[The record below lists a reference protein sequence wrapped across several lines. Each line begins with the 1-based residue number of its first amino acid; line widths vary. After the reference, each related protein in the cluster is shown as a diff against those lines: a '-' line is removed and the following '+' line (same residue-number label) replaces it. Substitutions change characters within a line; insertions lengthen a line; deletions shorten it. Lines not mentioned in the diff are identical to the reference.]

1 MKPFTD
7 PFPFRVPE
15 TRSSIGEVIAEIT
28 KAELKAA
35 EAQDLKELPGAAGE
49 AAHKRL
55 HKTIGKF
62 LKAKPVSEAYRMTPA
77 RAEILK
83 REKKKAQKTI
93 DDGMEKEYESGM
105 TDSEHGAAGK
115 AFNRKHRIDL
125 IKMKTKP
132 VTEGKRGVGSY
143 TVIKKRKTVQKGSA
157 ADSTP
162 DTTTTEY
169 DVTKRGVK
177 VGSAQRDNYFGQTSG
192 TVHGKSF
199 SGTGSAQTDLH
210 RFLKS
215 KRGATV
221 REEVVQE
228 SHTRAQLEKMT
239 TTALRALLKKYTA
252 LVAGGSMTAAAEL
265 ANIRGLLRAKGAG
278 VVLDEAA
285 TEVVK
290 ARLAAR
296 EEKRGGGRAQDKAAD
311 AVAVRLGGKTKP

>member
-7 PFPFRVPE
+7 PFPFRNPE
-15 TRSSIGEVIAEIT
+15 TRSSIGEVIAKIT
-28 KAELKAA
+28 NTEVV
-35 EAQDLKELPGAAGE
+35 E
-49 AAHKRL
+49 
-55 HKTIGKF
+55 
-62 LKAKPVSEAYRMTPA
+62 
-77 RAEILK
+77 
-83 REKKKAQKTI
+83 
-93 DDGMEKEYESGM
+93 
-105 TDSEHGAAGK
+105 
-115 AFNRKHRIDL
+115 
-125 IKMKTKP
+125 
-132 VTEGKRGVGSY
+132 EGKKGVGAY

-177 VGSAQRDNYFGQTSG
+177 VGDAKRDNYFGQTSG

-239 TTALRALLKKYTA
+239 TTQLRVLLKKYTA
-252 LVAGGSMTAAAEL
+252 LVAGGAMTAAAEL

-278 VVLDEAA
+278 VVLDEAVMGKKKWKS
-285 TEVVK
+285 VVSNWK
-290 ARLAAR
+290 KPQDSTSARLDAGA
-296 EEKRGGGRAQDKAAD
+296 EKRGGGRAQDKAAD

>member
-7 PFPFRVPE
+7 PFPFRNPE

-62 LKAKPVSEAYRMTPA
+62 LKAKPV
-77 RAEILK
+77 
-83 REKKKAQKTI
+83 Q
-93 DDGMEKEYESGM
+93 
-105 TDSEHGAAGK
+105 
-115 AFNRKHRIDL
+115 
-125 IKMKTKP
+125 
-132 VTEGKRGVGSY
+132 EGKKGVGAY
-143 TVIKKRKTVQKGSA
+143 TVIKKSKTVQKGSA

-192 TVHGKSF
+192 TVHGKRF

-239 TTALRALLKKYTA
+239 TTRLRELKKKYEG
-252 LVAGGSMTAAAEL
+252 LVVKGDRDAAREL
-265 ANIRGLLRAKGAG
+265 ADIRGLLRSKGAG
-278 VVLDEAA
+278 SVLDEGS
-285 TEVVK
+285 E
-290 ARLAAR
+290 
-296 EEKRGGGRAQDKAAD
+296 G
-311 AVAVRLGGKTKP
+311 